1 MTAGGTAVFIDFT
14 FCATFRSL
22 FTSAFIH
29 LLALV
34 TKSNLVNLRL
44 GCIFASG
51 NISTIKNLSSTLK
64 CDANRLQASICD
76 KFWTERPVM
85 VQMPKHT
92 VHLCKT
98 PAALTKCKKLTPWE

>member
-1 MTAGGTAVFIDFT
+1 MTAGGTAVFVDFI

-22 FTSAFIH
+22 FTSAFTH

-34 TKSNLVNLRL
+34 TKNNLVNLRL
-44 GCIFASG
+44 GFIFASG
-51 NISTIKNLSSTLK
+51 NISTIKKLSSTLK

-76 KFWTERPVM
+76 SFGVRDLLI